1 MAASRK
7 RPAHLRVAHRG
18 ADRSNATIAAT
29 RGMVAPACI
38 PQIMLWPWY
47 RYVLREDPAAVTCES
62 CRESWE
68 FQQRVRQ
75 VQQDEAEGWLRRQ
88 FASLAR

>member
-1 MAASRK
+1 MR
-7 RPAHLRVAHRG
+7 RVHLRIPHRST
-18 ADRSNATIAAT
+18 DRGNAAILAT

-38 PQIMLWPWY
+38 PQIVLPPRH
-47 RYVLREDPAAVTCES
+47 RYVLRDEPAAVTCEA

-75 VQQDEAEGWLRRQ
+75 QEGRDVG
-88 FASLAR
+88 

>member
-1 MAASRK
+1 MGR
-7 RPAHLRVAHRG
+7 RVHLSVPQRSH
-18 ADRSNATIAAT
+18 DRSNAAIAAA

-38 PQIMLWPWY
+38 PQIVLWPGY
-47 RYVLREDPAAVTCES
+47 RYVLGEDPAVVTCES

-88 FASLAR
+88 LATLAPR